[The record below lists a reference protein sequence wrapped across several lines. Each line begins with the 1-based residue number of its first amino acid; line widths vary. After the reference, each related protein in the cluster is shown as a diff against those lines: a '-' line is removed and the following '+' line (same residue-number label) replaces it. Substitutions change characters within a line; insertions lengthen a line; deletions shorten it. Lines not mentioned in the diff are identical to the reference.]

1 MTCYILAGG
10 KSSRMGQEKAFL
22 SLNGRE
28 MIEYAV
34 AQARAAADETVIVGP
49 KEKFM
54 GYGKTIPDVFEDKG
68 GLGGIHAALNRTS
81 SEYNLVL
88 GLDTP
93 FLDAKFLKYL
103 IQKAIENKRTVTVP
117 RTKDGLHPLCAVY
130 RKGFRA
136 LAEKGIQEGKL
147 KIDANYPQGDTLVI
161 EMESPA
167 VKAMLFP
174 QGMFDNINSPDDYRR
189 AAERMVHLPPPKQ

>member
-10 KSSRMGQEKAFL
+10 KSSRMGQEKAFMQ
-22 SLNGRE
+22 LNGKE

-34 AQARAAADETVIVGP
+34 AQARNSADEMAIVGP

-54 GYGKTIPDVFEDKG
+54 GYGKTIPDVHEDCG
-68 GLGGIHAALNRTS
+68 GLGGIHAALSRTH
-81 SEYNLVL
+81 SEYNLMI

-93 FLDAKFLKYL
+93 FLETKFLKYL
-103 IQKAIENKRTVTVP
+103 IQKAMENKRMVTVP

-130 RKGFRA
+130 RKGFLA
-136 LAEKGIQEGKL
+136 VAEKAIQEKKL
-147 KIDANYPQGDTLVI
+147 KIDASYPAGDMLVI

-167 VKAMLFP
+167 IKAMLFAA
-174 QGMFDNINSPDDYRR
+174 GMFDNVNSPEEYQR
-189 AAERMVHLPPPKQ
+189 AAKRMAANPPAKA